1 MSSKPSS
8 EAMASVCGMPALG
21 YAQNVQGFIGRGLA
35 AFPTTVGTSTFR
47 TDSPPGP
54 HP

>member
-1 MSSKPSS
+1 MSSKPRS
-8 EAMASVCGMPALG
+8 EAMASVCGVPALG
-21 YAQNVQGFIGRGLA
+21 YAQTVQGLTGRAIA

-54 HP
+54 HL